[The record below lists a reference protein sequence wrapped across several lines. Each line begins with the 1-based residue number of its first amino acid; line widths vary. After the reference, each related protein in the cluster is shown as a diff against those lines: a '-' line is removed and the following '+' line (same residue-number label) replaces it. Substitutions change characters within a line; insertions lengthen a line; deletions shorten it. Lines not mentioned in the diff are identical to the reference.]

1 MLSEGWQ
8 CLQKRSSAVRNRYA
22 MCQWLDCIREGVT
35 LSLDPPLRFHPRP
48 ESHTATTS
56 KGPRMSRSAKQ
67 KACAA
72 IHVGAPAKSFSAAE
86 GYEPERR
93 GWDEKT
99 YRLKNRDTNNH
110 YDFSRK
116 HLNFEINIEG
126 KIVPL
131 GSNPIPIHERLKHR
145 LDVLG
150 FKPYKDK
157 DNPLGNAD
165 NSPNCTVGIIVSGD
179 HDVLTRLAFGEQDVD
194 FTLQRSNANV
204 QLMQGIKDWA
214 MDTYLWACERW
225 GSENIIGFDVHCD
238 ETTPHIHIQT
248 IPVAKTKTRGRAS
261 VKYLHKDD
269 SSRVLSH
276 KEWKKLS
283 EENRRDF
290 IKTEVERREK
300 ECVSYARVWG
310 ADKYEVGRTYYQMHT
325 DYHDKVGYKYGLE
338 RGDDFSTLTD
348 EEQRERV
355 HKDKAVLEAERQAR
369 ESIEQS
375 KVEKEEFE
383 RQKNRIADEVQEA
396 EQRKDKAE
404 RELANLEAYIKA
416 TNVTRE
422 NLVVPSL
429 KTNPFVMDAYK
440 AIIDEL
446 SKPIPFNGQKA
457 WRDERKTAIK
467 RILTDLQDNLL
478 DAQEAQKK
486 DILNL
491 GQSLYDKAMKDARTI
506 IRQNK
511 QLQKANELVTA
522 EITRLKEKISTM
534 DETAINKLRKEKDEE
549 ITILKAERDKAF
561 SNEIHSNNMASRERQ
576 RADNAERQLYEMLSI
591 PEIKGLWDA
600 IQQNRKVF
608 WQQVDRWIGDAKKAI
623 CNFAMKHNH
632 HDFMAEDRNI
642 ISWGIVA
649 EALRNNLDAANAE
662 QRMKATGLLLDDI
675 SWKGTTDYMSDLTM
689 KRTRQLCEDMNVTKE
704 LMQGL
709 LLAAGGRGTITYGGG
724 GTDNALTNWDG
735 TKKRNG
741 WGI

>member
-1 MLSEGWQ
+1 M
-8 CLQKRSSAVRNRYA
+8 
-22 MCQWLDCIREGVT
+22 
-35 LSLDPPLRFHPRP
+35 
-48 ESHTATTS
+48 S
-56 KGPRMSRSAKQ
+56 KSTKQ

-72 IHVGAPAKSFSAAE
+72 IHVGAPAKSFSASE

-99 YRLKNRDTNNH
+99 YRLKNHDTNNH

-116 HLNFEINIEG
+116 HLNFEINSEG
-126 KIVPL
+126 KMVPL
-131 GSNPIPIHERLKHR
+131 GSNPIPLHERLKHR
-145 LDVLG
+145 LDELG
-150 FKPYKDK
+150 FKTYKDK

-179 HDVLTRLAFGEQDVD
+179 HDVLTRLAFGEQHVD
-194 FTLQRSNANV
+194 FTLHRSNANV
-204 QLMQGIKDWA
+204 KLQQGIKDWA

-225 GSENIIGFDVHCD
+225 GAENIIGFDVHCD

-261 VKYLHKDD
+261 VKYVNKDD
-269 SSRVLSH
+269 SSMVLSH
-276 KEWKKLS
+276 KEWKKLP
-283 EENRRDF
+283 EENRCDF

-338 RGDDFSTLTD
+338 RGDDFATLSD
-348 EEQRERV
+348 EEQRERI
-355 HKDKAVLEAERQAR
+355 HKDKALLEAERQAR
-369 ESIEQS
+369 VSIEQS
-375 KVEKEEFE
+375 KLEKVEIE
-383 RQKNRIADEVQEA
+383 RRKNRIADEVLEA

-416 TNVTRE
+416 TDVTRE
-422 NLVVPSL
+422 DLLVPSL
-429 KTNPFVMDAYK
+429 NTNPLVMDAYK
-440 AIIDEL
+440 AIIEEL
-446 SKPIPFNGQKA
+446 SKPIPFNSQKA
-457 WRDERKTAIK
+457 WREERKTAIK
-467 RILTDLQDNLL
+467 RILTDLQDHLFE
-478 DAQEAQKK
+478 AKEAQKK

-491 GQSLYDKAMKDARTI
+491 GQSLYDKAMKDARAI

-675 SWKGTTDYMSDLTM
+675 SWTGTTDYMSDLAM
-689 KRTRQLCEDMNVTKE
+689 KRTRQLCDEMSVTKE

-741 WGI
+741 WGIS

>member
-1 MLSEGWQ
+1 M
-8 CLQKRSSAVRNRYA
+8 
-22 MCQWLDCIREGVT
+22 
-35 LSLDPPLRFHPRP
+35 
-48 ESHTATTS
+48 S
-56 KGPRMSRSAKQ
+56 KSTKQ

-93 GWDEKT
+93 GCDEKT

-116 HLNFEINIEG
+116 HLNFEINSEG

-131 GSNPIPIHERLKHR
+131 GSNPIPLHERLKHR
-145 LDVLG
+145 LDELG

-179 HDVLTRLAFGEQDVD
+179 HDVLTRLAFGDQDVD

-204 QLMQGIKDWA
+204 QLQQGIKDWA
-214 MDTYLWACERW
+214 MDTYLWACEHW
-225 GSENIIGFDVHCD
+225 GAENIIGFDVHCD

-261 VKYLHKDD
+261 VKYVHKDD
-269 SSRVLSH
+269 SSKVLSH
-276 KEWKKLS
+276 KEWKKLP
-283 EENRRDF
+283 EENRSDF

-310 ADKYEVGRTYYQMHT
+310 EDKYAVGRTYYHMHT

-355 HKDKAVLEAERQAR
+355 HKDKAVLEAERLAR
-369 ESIEQS
+369 ASIEQS
-375 KVEKEEFE
+375 KVEKEEIE
-383 RQKNRIADEVQEA
+383 RQKNRIAGEVLEV
-396 EQRKDKAE
+396 EQRKAKAE

-416 TNVTRE
+416 TDVTRE
-422 NLVVPSL
+422 DLIVPSL
-429 KTNPFVMDAYK
+429 NTNPLVMDAYK

-446 SKPIPFNGQKA
+446 RKPIPFNGQKA
-457 WRDERKTAIK
+457 WREERKTAIK
-467 RILTDLQDNLL
+467 RVLTDLQDHLFE
-478 DAQEAQKK
+478 AQEAQKK

-561 SNEIHSNNMASRERQ
+561 SNEIHSNNMAYRERQ

-675 SWKGTTDYMSDLTM
+675 SWTGTTDYMSDLAM
-689 KRTRQLCEDMNVTKE
+689 KRTRQLCDEMSVTKE

-709 LLAAGGRGTITYGGG
+709 LLAAGGRGTFSYGSGS
-724 GTDNALTNWDG
+724 TDNALTNWDG

-741 WGI
+741 WGV

>member
-1 MLSEGWQ
+1 
-8 CLQKRSSAVRNRYA
+8 
-22 MCQWLDCIREGVT
+22 
-35 LSLDPPLRFHPRP
+35 
-48 ESHTATTS
+48 
-56 KGPRMSRSAKQ
+56 MSRSTKQ

-72 IHVGAPAKSFSAAE
+72 IHVGTPAKSFSAAE

-116 HLNFEINIEG
+116 HLNFEINSEG

-131 GSNPIPIHERLKHR
+131 GSNPIPLHERLKHR
-145 LDVLG
+145 LDELG

-179 HDVLTRLAFGEQDVD
+179 HDVLTRLAFGDQDVD

-204 QLMQGIKDWA
+204 QLQQGIKDWA
-214 MDTYLWACERW
+214 MDTYLWACEHW
-225 GSENIIGFDVHCD
+225 GAENIIGFDVHCD

-261 VKYLHKDD
+261 VKYVHKDD
-269 SSRVLSH
+269 SSKVLSH
-276 KEWKKLS
+276 KEWKKLP
-283 EENRRDF
+283 EENRSDF

-310 ADKYEVGRTYYQMHT
+310 EDKYAVGRTYYHMHT

-355 HKDKAVLEAERQAR
+355 HKDKAVLEAERLAR
-369 ESIEQS
+369 ASIEQS
-375 KVEKEEFE
+375 KVEKEEIE
-383 RQKNRIADEVQEA
+383 RQKNRIAGEVLEV
-396 EQRKDKAE
+396 EQRKAKAE

-416 TNVTRE
+416 TDVTRE
-422 NLVVPSL
+422 DLIVPSL
-429 KTNPFVMDAYK
+429 NTNPLVMDAYK

-446 SKPIPFNGQKA
+446 RKPIPFNGQKA
-457 WRDERKTAIK
+457 WREERKTAIK
-467 RILTDLQDNLL
+467 RILTDLQDHLFE
-478 DAQEAQKK
+478 AQEAQKK

-549 ITILKAERDKAF
+549 ITILKAERNKAF

-675 SWKGTTDYMSDLTM
+675 SWTGTTDYMSDLAM
-689 KRTRQLCEDMNVTKE
+689 KRTRQLCDEMSVTKE

-709 LLAAGGRGTITYGGG
+709 LLAAGGRGTFSYGSGS
-724 GTDNALTNWDG
+724 TDNALTNWDG

-741 WGI
+741 WGV

>member
-1 MLSEGWQ
+1 MN
-8 CLQKRSSAVRNRYA
+8 KP
-22 MCQWLDCIREGVT
+22 T
-35 LSLDPPLRFHPRP
+35 
-48 ESHTATTS
+48 
-56 KGPRMSRSAKQ
+56 KQ

-99 YRLKNRDTNNH
+99 YRLKNNDTNNH

-116 HLNFEINIEG
+116 HLNFEINSEG

-131 GSNPIPIHERLKHR
+131 GSNPIPLHERLKHR
-145 LDVLG
+145 LDELG
-150 FKPYKDK
+150 FKPYKGK

-194 FTLQRSNANV
+194 FTLQRSNSNV
-204 QLMQGIKDWA
+204 QLQQGIKDWA
-214 MDTYLWACERW
+214 MDTYRWACERW
-225 GSENIIGFDVHCD
+225 GAENIIGFDVHCD

-261 VKYLHKDD
+261 VKYVHKDEF
-269 SSRVLSH
+269 SRVLSH

-283 EENRRDF
+283 EENRCDF

-355 HKDKAVLEAERQAR
+355 HKDKAMLEAERRAR
-369 ESIEQS
+369 ESIKQS
-375 KVEKEEFE
+375 KVEKIEIE
-383 RQKNRIADEVQEA
+383 RQKNRIVDEALEA
-396 EQRKDKAE
+396 ERRKDKAE

-416 TNVTRE
+416 TDVTRE
-422 NLVVPSL
+422 DLLVPSL
-429 KTNPFVMDAYK
+429 NTNPLVMEAYK

-446 SKPIPFNGQKA
+446 NKPIPFNGQKA
-457 WRDERKTAIK
+457 WREERKTAIK
-467 RILTDLQDNLL
+467 RILTDLQDLL
-478 DAQEAQKK
+478 FEAQEEQKK

-491 GQSLYDKAMKDARTI
+491 GQSLYDKAMKDARAI
-506 IRQNK
+506 IRQNQ
-511 QLQKANELVTA
+511 QLQKSNELVTA
-522 EITRLKEKISTM
+522 ENSWLKEKISSM
-534 DETAINKLRKEKDEE
+534 DETAINKLRKEKVEE
-549 ITILKAERDKAF
+549 IARLQAERDKAL
-561 SNEIHSNNMASRERQ
+561 SNEIHSDNMASKERQ

-591 PEIKGLWDA
+591 PEIKGLWDT
-600 IQQNRKVF
+600 IQQNKRAF

-623 CNFAMKHNH
+623 YYFAKSHNQ
-632 HDFMAEDRNI
+632 HDFIAEDKNI
-642 ISWGIVA
+642 ISWGIIA
-649 EALRNNLDAANAE
+649 EALRNNLDAANIE
-662 QRMKATGLLLDDI
+662 LRMKATGLLLDDI
-675 SWKGTTDYMSDLTM
+675 SWKGTTDYMSDLAM
-689 KRTRQLCEDMNVTKE
+689 KRTRQLCDEMSVTKE

-709 LLAAGGRGTITYGGG
+709 LLAAGGRASITYGGG
-724 GTDNALTNWDG
+724 GSDNALTNWDG

-741 WGI
+741 WGIV

>member
-1 MLSEGWQ
+1 M
-8 CLQKRSSAVRNRYA
+8 
-22 MCQWLDCIREGVT
+22 
-35 LSLDPPLRFHPRP
+35 
-48 ESHTATTS
+48 S
-56 KGPRMSRSAKQ
+56 KSTKQ

-99 YRLKNRDTNNH
+99 YRLKNNDTNNH

-116 HLNFEINIEG
+116 HLNFEINCEG

-131 GSNPIPIHERLKHR
+131 GSNPIPLHERLKHR
-145 LDVLG
+145 LDELG

-157 DNPLGNAD
+157 GNPLGNSD

-248 IPVAKTKTRGRAS
+248 IPVAKTKTRGRAP
-261 VKYLHKDD
+261 VKYVHKND
-269 SSRVLSH
+269 SSKVLSH

-283 EENRRDF
+283 EENRCDF

-300 ECVSYARVWG
+300 ECVSFARVWG

-338 RGDDFSTLTD
+338 RGDNFSSLTD

-355 HKDKAVLEAERQAR
+355 HKDKAVLEAERLAR
-369 ESIEQS
+369 VSIEQS
-375 KVEKEEFE
+375 KLEKVEIE
-383 RQKNRIADEVQEA
+383 RRKNRIADEVLEA
-396 EQRKDKAE
+396 EQRIDKAE

-416 TNVTRE
+416 TDVTRE
-422 NLVVPSL
+422 DLLVPSL
-429 KTNPFVMDAYK
+429 NTTPLVMDTYK
-440 AIIDEL
+440 AIIEEL
-446 SKPIPFNGQKA
+446 SKPIPFNSQKA
-457 WRDERKTAIK
+457 WREERKTAIK
-467 RILTDLQDNLL
+467 RILTDLQDHLFE
-478 DAQEAQKK
+478 AKEAQKK

-491 GQSLYDKAMKDARTI
+491 GQSLYDKAMKDARAI
-506 IRQNK
+506 ILQNQ
-511 QLQKANELVTA
+511 QLQKTNELVAA
-522 EITRLKEKISTM
+522 ENSRLKEKISTM
-534 DETAINKLRKEKDEE
+534 DETAISKLRKEKDEE
-549 ITILKAERDKAF
+549 ITRLKAERDKAL

-576 RADNAERQLYEMLSI
+576 RTDNAERQLYEILSI
-591 PEIKGLWDA
+591 PEIKGLWDT
-600 IQQNRKVF
+600 IQQNRRTF
-608 WQQVDRWIGDAKKAI
+608 WQQVDRWIGDAKTAI
-623 CNFAMKHNH
+623 YNFAKSHSQ
-632 HDFMAEDRNI
+632 HDFMADDRNF
-642 ISWGIVA
+642 ISWGIIA

-662 QRMKATGLLLDDI
+662 QRMKATELLLDDI
-675 SWKGTTDYMSDLTM
+675 SWSGTTNYMCDLAM
-689 KRTRQLCEDMNVTKE
+689 KRTGQLCEEMSITKE

-709 LLAAGGRGTITYGGG
+709 LLAAGGRVPITHGGG
-724 GTDNALTNWDG
+724 GTDNTLTNWDG

-741 WGI
+741 WGIS

>member
-1 MLSEGWQ
+1 MLSERCTDPPKTEQ
-8 CLQKRSSAVRNRYA
+8 SCTNRCKKSSAR
-22 MCQWLDCIREGVT
+22 DCIREGVT
-35 LSLDPPLRFHPRP
+35 LSLNPPLRFHPRP
-48 ESHTATTS
+48 ESYLATTS
-56 KGPRMSRSAKQ
+56 KGPRMSKSTKQ

-72 IHVGAPAKSFSAAE
+72 IHVGAPAKSFSATE

-116 HLNFEINIEG
+116 HLNFEINSEG
-126 KIVPL
+126 KIAPL
-131 GSNPIPIHERLKHR
+131 GSNPIPLHERLKHR
-145 LDVLG
+145 LDELG

-194 FTLQRSNANV
+194 FTLHRSNANV

-225 GSENIIGFDVHCD
+225 GAD
-238 ETTPHIHIQT
+238 IHIQT

-261 VKYLHKDD
+261 IKYVHKDN
-269 SSRVLSH
+269 SSKMLSH
-276 KEWKKLS
+276 KEWKKLP
-283 EENRRDF
+283 EENRCDF

-338 RGDDFSTLTD
+338 RGDDFATLTD

-355 HKDKAVLEAERQAR
+355 HKDKAVLEAERLAR

-375 KVEKEEFE
+375 KLEKVEIE
-383 RQKNRIADEVQEA
+383 RRKNRIADEVQEA

-422 NLVVPSL
+422 NLLVPSL

-446 SKPIPFNGQKA
+446 SKPIPFNGQKV
-457 WRDERKTAIK
+457 WREERKTAIK
-467 RILTDLQDNLL
+467 RILTDLQDHLF
-478 DAQEAQKK
+478 EAKEVQKK

-491 GQSLYDKAMKDARTI
+491 GQSLYDKAMKDARAI
-506 IRQNK
+506 IRQNQ

-522 EITRLKEKISTM
+522 ENTQLKEKISSM
-534 DETAINKLRKEKDEE
+534 DETAISKLRKEKDEE
-549 ITILKAERDKAF
+549 INRLKAERDKAM
-561 SNEIHSNNMASRERQ
+561 SNEIHSNNMESRERQ
-576 RADNAERQLYEMLSI
+576 RADNAEGRLYEILSI
-591 PEIKGLWDA
+591 PEIKGLWDS
-600 IQQNRKVF
+600 IQQNRKAF

-623 CNFAMKHNH
+623 CNFAESHSQ

-642 ISWGIVA
+642 ISWGIIA

-675 SWKGTTDYMSDLTM
+675 SWKGTTDYMSDLAI
-689 KRTRQLCEDMNVTKE
+689 KRTRQLCEEMNVTKE

-709 LLAAGGRGTITYGGG
+709 LLAAGGRVPITHGGG

-735 TKKRNG
+735 TKKRTG
-741 WGI
+741 WGIS

>member
-1 MLSEGWQ
+1 M
-8 CLQKRSSAVRNRYA
+8 
-22 MCQWLDCIREGVT
+22 
-35 LSLDPPLRFHPRP
+35 
-48 ESHTATTS
+48 S
-56 KGPRMSRSAKQ
+56 KSTKQ

-72 IHVGAPAKSFSAAE
+72 IHVGAPAKSFSASE

-99 YRLKNRDTNNH
+99 YRLKNHDTNNH
-110 YDFSRK
+110 YDFSRT
-116 HLNFEINIEG
+116 HLNFEINSEG
-126 KIVPL
+126 KIAPL
-131 GSNPIPIHERLKHR
+131 GSNPIPLHERLKHR
-145 LDVLG
+145 LDELG

-194 FTLQRSNANV
+194 FTLHRSNANV

-225 GSENIIGFDVHCD
+225 GAENIIGFDVHCD

-261 VKYLHKDD
+261 IKYVHKNN
-269 SSRVLSH
+269 SSKMLSH
-276 KEWKKLS
+276 KEWKKLP
-283 EENRRDF
+283 EENRCDF

-338 RGDDFSTLTD
+338 RGDDFATLTD

-355 HKDKAVLEAERQAR
+355 HKDKAVLEAERLAR

-375 KVEKEEFE
+375 KLEKVEIE
-383 RQKNRIADEVQEA
+383 RRKNRIADEVQEA

-422 NLVVPSL
+422 NLLVPSL

-446 SKPIPFNGQKA
+446 SKPIPFNGQKV
-457 WRDERKTAIK
+457 WREERKTAIK
-467 RILTDLQDNLL
+467 RILTDLQDHLFE
-478 DAQEAQKK
+478 AQEAQKK

-491 GQSLYDKAMKDARTI
+491 GQSLYDKAMKDARAI
-506 IRQNK
+506 IRQNQ

-522 EITRLKEKISTM
+522 ENSRLKEKISAM

-549 ITILKAERDKAF
+549 ITRLKAERDKAL
-561 SNEIHSNNMASRERQ
+561 SNEIHSNNMASSERQ
-576 RADNAERQLYEMLSI
+576 RADNAEGQLNEMLSI

-600 IQQNRKVF
+600 IQQNKRAF
-608 WQQVDRWIGDAKKAI
+608 WQQVGQWINAAKNAI
-623 CNFAMKHNH
+623 YSFATNSNQN
-632 HDFMAEDRNI
+632 DFIAEDKNI
-642 ISWGIVA
+642 ISWGIIA
-649 EALRNNLDAANAE
+649 EALRNNLDVANAE
-662 QRMKATGLLLDDI
+662 QRMSATGLLLDDI
-675 SWKGTTDYMSDLTM
+675 SWTGATDFMCDLAK
-689 KRTRQLCEDMNVTKE
+689 KRTRQLCEEMSVTKE

-709 LLAAGGRGTITYGGG
+709 LLAVGGRGTISYGGG
-724 GTDNALTNWDG
+724 STDNALTNWDG

-741 WGI
+741 WGIS

>member
-1 MLSEGWQ
+1 M
-8 CLQKRSSAVRNRYA
+8 
-22 MCQWLDCIREGVT
+22 
-35 LSLDPPLRFHPRP
+35 
-48 ESHTATTS
+48 S
-56 KGPRMSRSAKQ
+56 KSAKQ

-72 IHVGAPAKSFSAAE
+72 IHVGAPAKSFSATE

-116 HLNFEINIEG
+116 HLNFEINSEG
-126 KIVPL
+126 KIAPL
-131 GSNPIPIHERLKHR
+131 GSNPIPLHERLKHR
-145 LDVLG
+145 LDELG

-194 FTLQRSNANV
+194 FTLHRSNANV

-225 GSENIIGFDVHCD
+225 GAENIIGFDVHCD

-261 VKYLHKDD
+261 IKYVHKDN
-269 SSRVLSH
+269 SSKMLSH
-276 KEWKKLS
+276 KEWKKLP
-283 EENRRDF
+283 EENRCDF

-338 RGDDFSTLTD
+338 RGDDFATLTD

-355 HKDKAVLEAERQAR
+355 HKDKAVLEAERLAR

-375 KVEKEEFE
+375 KLEKVEIE
-383 RQKNRIADEVQEA
+383 RRKNRIADEVQEA

-422 NLVVPSL
+422 NLLVPSL

-446 SKPIPFNGQKA
+446 SKPIPFNGQKV
-457 WRDERKTAIK
+457 WREERKTAIK
-467 RILTDLQDNLL
+467 RILTDLQDHLF
-478 DAQEAQKK
+478 EAKEVQKK

-491 GQSLYDKAMKDARTI
+491 GQSLYDKAMKDARAI
-506 IRQNK
+506 IKQNQ

-522 EITRLKEKISTM
+522 ENTRLKEKISAT

-549 ITILKAERDKAF
+549 ITRLKAERDKAF

-576 RADNAERQLYEMLSI
+576 RADNAEGQLYEMLSV
-591 PEIKGLWDA
+591 PEIKGLWDS
-600 IQQNRKVF
+600 IQQNRKAF
-608 WQQVDRWIGDAKKAI
+608 WQQVDRWIVDAKNAI
-623 CNFAMKHNH
+623 YNFAKSHNQ
-632 HDFMAEDRNI
+632 HDFLAEDKNI
-642 ISWGIVA
+642 ISWGIIA
-649 EALRNNLDAANAE
+649 EALRNNLDATNAE
-662 QRMKATGLLLDDI
+662 QRMKATELLLDDI
-675 SWKGTTDYMSDLTM
+675 SWKGTTDVMSDLTM

-741 WGI
+741 WGIS